1 MNWCKCHT
9 DRNLE
14 EVMLLDKLKLYLK
27 LQEEWDGEKTNSMW
41 YQGSSIII
49 RLIAGEHFN

>member
-1 MNWCKCHT
+1 MNWCKCHS
-9 DRNLE
+9 DRNLG

-41 YQGSSIII
+41 YHYQV
-49 RLIAGEHFN
+49 